1 MVNQQEL
8 QGKWNDVK
16 GALKKKW
23 GSLTDDDVT
32 SFNGNVDQLV
42 GKIQQKTGETRDS
55 IERFLNQATEDASG
69 KLAGMRDKL
78 NEKVHDRREIRC
90 RHGPAKL
97 GKDPRQWL
105 PAPGQMVHDHPGQA
119 IAAAFGLGL
128 IVGVGLTTTLLHERP
143 QESTFSRGRAATG
156 QYLHHLVDKLSS
168 LVSEL
173 KNCHADFAV
182 ASTNQSGGSRIIEI
196 LDRKI
201 EMPKLS
207 TEEAHAAASCEKLS
221 HDSKEVAQELV
232 QVAIDYA
239 RANPGYAAL
248 WCLGIGFVLGWK
260 LKPW

>member
-78 NEKVHDRREIRC
+78 NEKVHDGAKYVADTARQSSEKIRDSVA
-90 RHGPAKL
+90 GA
-97 GKDPRQWL
+97 
-105 PAPGQMVHDHPGQA
+105 GQMVHDHPGQA

-156 QYLHHLVDKLSS
+156 QYLHHLVDKLTS

-173 KNCHADFAV
+173 K
-182 ASTNQSGGSRIIEI
+182 
-196 LDRKI
+196 
-201 EMPKLS
+201 
-207 TEEAHAAASCEKLS
+207 SC
-221 HDSKEVAQELV
+221 Q
-232 QVAIDYA
+232 
-239 RANPGYAAL
+239 R
-248 WCLGIGFVLGWK
+248 
-260 LKPW
+260 